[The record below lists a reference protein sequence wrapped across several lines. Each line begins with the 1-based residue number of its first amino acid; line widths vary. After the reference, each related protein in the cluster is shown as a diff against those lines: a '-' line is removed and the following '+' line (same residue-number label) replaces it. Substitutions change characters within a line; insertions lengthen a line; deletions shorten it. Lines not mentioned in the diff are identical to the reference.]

1 MNNNITSKPLIDKK
15 PPHKNYLA
23 EIAKKYKE
31 KLTGINYK
39 VLSSQNS
46 GILSM
51 KGENSYQSLEHSVVS
66 NVINKSHNSSVSL
79 GNKNININSE
89 VAFAK
94 KATELFNSEEH
105 IKKFNEYKNLL
116 DKKIEILKQKMSLHM
131 NNKKIKLSI
140 NKLASINMIN
150 IKTNPFIIFLQMF
163 NTNDLYILLSLN
175 KEIKQMILSALAFEI
190 KTFIAN
196 KFYDLSNLIFSNYS
210 FLLGINKTL
219 DENEYKSELI
229 LIIKTQITSTSL
241 LKKSVHMRYSA
252 NFPCDGSEYVLNNFV
267 FDIKNGELYFW
278 IMKEYT
284 TFHQDHLNKAYLQ
297 HIMQFNLNDY
307 AEFTV
312 NIITNKGLMNIRK
325 FRWHPIKLFPTPSM
339 NFYEYSNENST
350 KRELVDFN
358 MSRYC
363 ELELLKGSWNDIE
376 LMEHSHIVKEKLYE
390 IFQNS
395 FIINKILFDDVG
407 YYIFKIYLEAKQL
420 GELRCDKAQIGIKIF
435 IYDKKDVVSNEVKKN
450 NLIYDR
456 KNELQMHIGDK
467 LVFYLSKDK

>member
-1 MNNNITSKPLIDKK
+1 
-15 PPHKNYLA
+15 
-23 EIAKKYKE
+23 
-31 KLTGINYK
+31 
-39 VLSSQNS
+39 
-46 GILSM
+46 
-51 KGENSYQSLEHSVVS
+51 
-66 NVINKSHNSSVSL
+66 
-79 GNKNININSE
+79 
-89 VAFAK
+89 
-94 KATELFNSEEH
+94 
-105 IKKFNEYKNLL
+105 
-116 DKKIEILKQKMSLHM
+116 
-131 NNKKIKLSI
+131 
-140 NKLASINMIN
+140 
-150 IKTNPFIIFLQMF
+150 
-163 NTNDLYILLSLN
+163 
-175 KEIKQMILSALAFEI
+175 
-190 KTFIAN
+190 
-196 KFYDLSNLIFSNYS
+196 
-210 FLLGINKTL
+210 
-219 DENEYKSELI
+219 
-229 LIIKTQITSTSL
+229 
-241 LKKSVHMRYSA
+241 MRYSA
-252 NFPCDGSEYVLNNFV
+252 NFPCDGSAYVLNNFV

>member
-1 MNNNITSKPLIDKK
+1 MIKF
-15 PPHKNYLA
+15 
-23 EIAKKYKE
+23 
-31 KLTGINYK
+31 
-39 VLSSQNS
+39 
-46 GILSM
+46 
-51 KGENSYQSLEHSVVS
+51 VS
-66 NVINKSHNSSVSL
+66 FT
-79 GNKNININSE
+79 NINPTVEPLLNIKG
-89 VAFAK
+89 FAK
-94 KATELFNSEEH
+94 PNVEKETAVENPKVVIEEQPVILDYTPIKESTVDTNS
-105 IKKFNEYKNLL
+105 
-116 DKKIEILKQKMSLHM
+116 
-131 NNKKIKLSI
+131 
-140 NKLASINMIN
+140 
-150 IKTNPFIIFLQMF
+150 
-163 NTNDLYILLSLN
+163 LLSKDIEDIFRQAGLLTIN
-175 KEIKQMILSALAFEI
+175 GKQIKFGSRELRDQNASYGAKNSNHKKRDPQTGYAMARDIS
-190 KTFIAN
+190 IA
-196 KFYDLSNLIFSNYS
+196 
-210 FLLGINKTL
+210 G
-219 DENEYKSELI
+219 
-229 LIIKTQITSTSL
+229 
-241 LKKSVHMRYSA
+241 
-252 NFPCDGSEYVLNNFV
+252 G
-267 FDIKNGELYFW
+267 
-278 IMKEYT
+278 
-284 TFHQDHLNKAYLQ
+284 
-297 HIMQFNLNDY
+297 NLNDY